1 MDKLTEEDILFL
13 KELGH
18 KRLIQEKDHCADPVF
33 WMICDRENVYCE
45 DGEFIEIYV
54 DGDILVSTFDSDEE
68 DIANFKEYV
77 KMNCVDSFYDSED
90 LEAVEDLSSLERFIS
105 LYEYDLDISVVRFDR
120 RLKICDTS
128 GPFLTKDAARQHIKE
143 NKHHYSKDVNTY
155 GMVAWRNPEFER
167 LMSIVEQLGGE
178 INEEV

>member
-54 DGDILVSTFDSDEE
+54 DGDILVSTFDFDEE
-68 DIANFKEYV
+68 DIVNFKEYV

-90 LEAVEDLSSLERFIS
+90 LEAVEDLSRLVDLNDQEMDSIKRYNQGEALFICGS
-105 LYEYDLDISVVRFDR
+105 RRMRINVIVTQEELDSFG
-120 RLKICDTS
+120 S
-128 GPFLTKDAARQHIKE
+128 G
-143 NKHHYSKDVNTY
+143 
-155 GMVAWRNPEFER
+155 
-167 LMSIVEQLGGE
+167 GGL
-178 INEEV
+178 